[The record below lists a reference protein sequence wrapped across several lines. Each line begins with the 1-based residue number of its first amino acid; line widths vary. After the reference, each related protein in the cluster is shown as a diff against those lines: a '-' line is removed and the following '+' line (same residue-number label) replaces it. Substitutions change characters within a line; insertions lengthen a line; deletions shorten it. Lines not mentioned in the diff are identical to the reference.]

1 MKINRV
7 KKLTQDNLPDLE
19 ERAKA
24 LGISLEKALELIN
37 VEQFT
42 ATNNGY
48 KPATNQVGRPKR
60 KKGQRTRRTGPSDR
74 GGKEG

>member
-1 MKINRV
+1 MKINRL
-7 KKLTQDNLPDLE
+7 KGLTKDNLPDLE
-19 ERAKA
+19 ERAKS
-24 LGISLEKALELIN
+24 LGISLEKAVELVN

-60 KKGQRTRRTGPSDR
+60 KKSKRPGRTRPGDR
-74 GGKEG
+74 GGKKG

>member
-7 KKLTQDNLPDLE
+7 KRLTKDNLPDLE

-42 ATNNGY
+42 ATNNGN
-48 KPATNQVGRPKR
+48 KTTNQVGRPKR
-60 KKGQRTRRTGPSDR
+60 KKG
-74 GGKEG
+74 

>member
-7 KKLTQDNLPDLE
+7 KGLTKENLPDLE

-24 LGISLEKALELIN
+24 LGISLDKAIELVN
-37 VEQFT
+37 VKQFT
-42 ATNNGY
+42 ATNNGK
-48 KPATNQVGRPKR
+48 KPAKNQVGRPKR
-60 KKGQRTRRTGPSDR
+60 KKSKRPGRTRPSDR

>member
-19 ERAKA
+19 ERAKS
-24 LGISLEKALELIN
+24 LGISLNKALELIN

-48 KPATNQVGRPKR
+48 KPATKEVGRPKR
-60 KKGQRTRRTGPSDR
+60 KKSKRPSRTRSSDR
-74 GGKEG
+74 CGEKG

>member
-7 KKLTQDNLPDLE
+7 KRLTQDNLPDLE

-42 ATNNGY
+42 ATNNGN
-48 KPATNQVGRPKR
+48 KPATNKVGRPKR
-60 KKGQRTRRTGPSDR
+60 KKNKRIGGSGPGDR
-74 GGKEG
+74 CGKAW

>member
-7 KKLTQDNLPDLE
+7 KRLTKDNLPELE

-42 ATNNGY
+42 ATNNGN
-48 KPATNQVGRPKR
+48 KKATNKVGRPKR
-60 KKGQRTRRTGPSDR
+60 KKS
-74 GGKEG
+74 